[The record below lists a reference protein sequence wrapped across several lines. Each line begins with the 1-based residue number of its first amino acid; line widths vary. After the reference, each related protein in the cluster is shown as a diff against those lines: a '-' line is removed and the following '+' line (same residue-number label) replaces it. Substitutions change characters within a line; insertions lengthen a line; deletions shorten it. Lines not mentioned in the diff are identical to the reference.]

1 VYGPGIVK
9 REHAT
14 SLPDD
19 PAELRAMLLRVI
31 DERDARQTEHDARVA
46 RLTVERDDAVR
57 TLKLYLAKRFGP
69 RIETLDPA
77 QLGLFAD
84 EVKATERQAAA
95 ETIAVPSHTRRKGG
109 PKPLPE
115 GLPRETVVHG
125 LSAEERACPCCSR
138 ERLECARSRHEVVEI
153 EPAKLKVVVHET
165 VHYLCPECRGRPAS
179 GRRPSLPLPKGYA
192 AASLLA
198 YVAVSKFADH
208 APLYR
213 QDGMLARS
221 GLDLSRSSMCG
232 WMLGCAELLEPLIDL
247 MRRDVRASKV
257 IQSDDTTVPTLGLVK
272 GRAKDARL
280 WCYVGSRGGDADHR
294 HAVFEYTVSRE
305 GKWPQR
311 WLEGFTGYL
320 QTDAFAGY
328 GAVCAAPGAAP
339 GGAIEVGCW
348 AHARR
353 GFFDARDLAPGFCRE
368 VLDGIAGL
376 YAVEREATER
386 RLSHDERRELRERLS
401 RPQLDAVLGLLE
413 SRRHEHLPK
422 SPLRQATEYVLTRR
436 GAFSRYL
443 DEGAVEID
451 NNACERC
458 MRSPALGRKNWLF
471 AGSADGGRA
480 IASWLTVIQS
490 SRLCEAEPFAYV
502 SELLTK
508 LAEYR
513 DMTAERKAAEG
524 EAFLRELLPAAWLT
538 RHPEKRLALGR

>member
-1 VYGPGIVK
+1 MTRAI
-9 REHAT
+9 AT

-31 DERDARQTEHDARVA
+31 DERDARQREHEARVA
-46 RLTVERDDAVR
+46 AIEAERDDAIR
-57 TLKLYLAKRFGP
+57 TLKLHLAKRFGP

-84 EVKATERQAAA
+84 EVKAAERQAAA
-95 ETIAVPSHTRRKGG
+95 ETITVPSHTRRKGG

-179 GRRPSLPLPKGYA
+179 GRRPSLPLPKSYA

-213 QDGMLARS
+213 QEGMLARS
-221 GLDLSRSSMCG
+221 GLDLSRSTQPEDGCG

-280 WCYVGSRGGDADHR
+280 WCYVGSREGDADHR

-328 GAVCAAPGAAP
+328 AALSTAP
-339 GGAIEVGCW
+339 GGATEVGCW

-353 GFFDARDLAPGFCRE
+353 GFFDAKDLAPGFCME
-368 VLDGIAGL
+368 VLKEIAKL
-376 YAVEREATER
+376 YAVEAEATER
-386 RLSHDERRELRERLS
+386 GLPHDERRSLREERS
-401 RPQLDAVLGLLE
+401 RPQLEAILRMLE
-413 SRRHEHLPK
+413 SRRSEHLPK
-422 SPLRQATEYVLTRR
+422 SAVRQAIEYVLTRR
-436 GAFSRYL
+436 GAFARYL
-443 DEGAVEID
+443 DDGAIEID

-458 MRSPALGRKNWLF
+458 MRNPALGRKNWLF

-490 SRLCEAEPFAYV
+490 ARLHEVEPFAYV
-502 SELLTK
+502 SELLSR

-513 DMTAERKAAEG
+513 DMPAERKAAAG
-524 EAFLRELLPAAWLT
+524 EAFLRELLPSAWMK
-538 RHPEKRLALGR
+538 RNPEKRLALGR